1 MNLQQAFQSAFFDT
15 MLVIYLVCCV
25 SSAIGFYKFVYFMSI
40 GYGLAI
46 AASSLTMLLQYKDSV
61 TLLAS
66 MLCLLYIAYGLRLS
80 SFLLIRE
87 LKQKSYRAMISKEF
101 GDKPMPFFVKM
112 VIWLACSSLY
122 VAQISPVLYR
132 LENRKEA
139 YASAVVGILIMLF
152 ALVLETIADRQKAK
166 AKVHDPQRFCSTGL
180 YRWVRCPNYLGEVL
194 FWTGSLI
201 SGFGALITGL
211 QYIVAISGY
220 LLLVYVMLSGAKRL
234 EKRQN
239 LRYQKDEEY
248 QRYVQNTPILFPFI
262 KLYSLKNARF
272 IV

>member
-15 MLVIYLVCCV
+15 MLVIYLVCCI

-87 LKQKSYRAMISKEF
+87 LKQKAYRAMISKEF

-139 YASAVVGILIMLF
+139 FASAVVGILIMLF